1 MIMSSDSVARLQRS
15 PIGRL
20 ALSLYPQDPSG
31 RHFLLFNA
39 YYDESGT
46 HNGSPI
52 TVLGGF
58 LGEAIQWAEF
68 ERKRCFARI
77 LPRAA

>member
-1 MIMSSDSVARLQRS
+1 M
-15 PIGRL
+15 
-20 ALSLYPQDPSG
+20 
-31 RHFLLFNA
+31 FNA

-68 ERKRCFARI
+68 EREWRKVLVKHDLRYRPAD
-77 LPRAA
+77 